1 MPGPLHG
8 IRIIDMT
15 AVVLGPVATLHL
27 ADMGA
32 DVIKVEP
39 PEGDVMRNPGNPPT
53 RGMGPIYMAINRNK
67 RALCLDLKKPEA
79 LAALKRLIGTADVL
93 VHNMRLEAMDRLGLG
108 YEAVRA
114 VNPKIIY
121 AYSLGYKHDGPYGQ
135 KPAFD
140 DLVQGAS
147 GAATLAARI
156 DGGEPRFLPSLVVDK
171 TTGLHLGMAVLAAL
185 FHRQRTG
192 EGQAVEVPMLESIA
206 GFWLAEHLFDQTYVP
221 ARGSMGYPRVLTAD
235 RRPYETRDGYVCVIV
250 YNEKHWRAFSAEIG
264 RPELMD
270 DVRFATQLA
279 RSNNQVAIMALM
291 VEVLKTR
298 TTAEWLAFFD
308 KADIPA
314 MPVNTL
320 EGLLEDP
327 HLTATGYFTTR
338 EHPTEGPIRTMA
350 SPFDFT
356 ATPTAFRRHA
366 PLLGQDG
373 REVLAEAGLS
383 EGELDALEACGAL
396 EVNKEAQTPK
406 K

>member
-67 RALCLDLKKPEA
+67 RALCLDLKKPDA
-79 LAALKRLIGTADVL
+79 IAALKRLIATADVL

-108 YEAVRA
+108 YETVRE

-147 GAATLAARI
+147 GAAMLSSRI
-156 DGGEPRFLPSLVVDK
+156 DGGEPRFLPSLIVDK

-185 FHRQRTG
+185 FHRERTG
-192 EGQAVEVPMLESIA
+192 DGQSVEVPMLESIT
-206 GFWLAEHLFDQTYVP
+206 GFWLAEHLFDETYVP
-221 ARGSMGYPRVLTAD
+221 PRGTMGYPRVLTAD
-235 RRPYETRDGYVCVIV
+235 RRPYETRDGHVCVIV
-250 YNEKHWRAFSAEIG
+250 YNEKHWRAFATEIG
-264 RPELMD
+264 QPELMED
-270 DVRFATQLA
+270 ARFSTQLA
-279 RSNNQVAIMALM
+279 RSNNQVTIMPLM
-291 VEVLKTR
+291 VEVMKTR
-298 TTAEWLAFFD
+298 TTADWLAFFD

-320 EGLLEDP
+320 EGLLDDP

-350 SPFDFT
+350 SPFDFS
-356 ATPTAFRRHA
+356 ATPTDYRRHA

-383 EGELDALEACGAL
+383 ERELDALEASGAMR
-396 EVNKEAQTPK
+396 VPGS
-406 K
+406 